1 MNAFDRRRVVV
12 ASVFTL
18 VALPALWV
26 FNRESAATST
36 SPNVGAAGLDVG
48 AGLHDT
54 APSTTAYEPSPPLFV
69 GGDDAPNPPGLIDIA
84 VPPAPGAN
92 DLLMKA
98 SYHRYIGA
106 VGVPCTTLLAPDGA
120 ALTVTNVDN
129 GQTAKCTNTLG
140 LAVPA
145 GAEIVLDT
153 ALFATIGDLADA
165 PVPVRVRW

>member
-36 SPNVGAAGLDVG
+36 SPNVGAAGIDV
-48 AGLHDT
+48 DT

-69 GGDDAPNPPGLIDIA
+69 GGDDAPNPPGLINIA

-92 DLLMKA
+92 DLLMRA
-98 SYHRYIGA
+98 SYHRYLGA

-120 ALTVTNVDN
+120 TLTVINVDN
-129 GQTAKCTNTLG
+129 GQTTKCTNTLG

-145 GAEIVLDT
+145 GAGIVLDT